1 MFLAYYLAEFAM
13 KFGPPEYFT
22 IMATGMVFLTY
33 LSRAPARKTWL
44 MIGVGLFL
52 GTIGQDEITGKLRF
66 DFGLPELAE
75 GIHLVPFAMGLFGV
89 SEILLNLE
97 KPFKRT
103 IYSDKIKNLLPS
115 RQDWK
120 ESIAP
125 IIRGSLL
132 GFAIGILPGGQGTLS
147 SFASYALEK
156 KTSKHPERF
165 GKGAIAGVAG
175 PETSNNAAT
184 SGNFVP
190 FLALGIPSNG
200 TMAIFLAALMMHGI
214 VPGPLL
220 ITNQPDVFWGVIGS
234 MYMANIMLLILNL
247 PLIGIWV
254 KILKVPYQILFP
266 IILLFCLLGAYVD
279 NYSAFDIYVLVFFG
293 IIGYILRKLGYPMAP
308 LILARVLGPRIE
320 LSFFQSMVIAK
331 GRLSIFF
338 TRPYACVLMIL
349 GILLIAHTSYRSH
362 SIQICLETPCA

>member
-1 MFLAYYLAEFAM
+1 MDVLASLYHFGVEVVLDPYNIFYCFIGVLSGTLIGVLPGIGPLGGIALLLPLTFYLPPTSGIIMLAGFYNGIMYGGSTTSILVNIPGETASIVTCLDGHEMAKQGRAGPALGIAAIGSWIGGTFGLICLMFLAYYLAEFAM

-125 IIRGSLL
+125 IISGSLL
-132 GFAIGILPGGQGTLS
+132 
-147 SFASYALEK
+147 
-156 KTSKHPERF
+156 
-165 GKGAIAGVAG
+165 
-175 PETSNNAAT
+175 
-184 SGNFVP
+184 
-190 FLALGIPSNG
+190 
-200 TMAIFLAALMMHGI
+200 
-214 VPGPLL
+214 
-220 ITNQPDVFWGVIGS
+220 
-234 MYMANIMLLILNL
+234 
-247 PLIGIWV
+247 
-254 KILKVPYQILFP
+254 
-266 IILLFCLLGAYVD
+266 
-279 NYSAFDIYVLVFFG
+279 
-293 IIGYILRKLGYPMAP
+293 
-308 LILARVLGPRIE
+308 
-320 LSFFQSMVIAK
+320 
-331 GRLSIFF
+331 
-338 TRPYACVLMIL
+338 
-349 GILLIAHTSYRSH
+349 
-362 SIQICLETPCA
+362 